1 MRNKGGSPW
10 VIKMKNALLKIQNV
24 NVIIVDWHMGSRG
37 PYSVNFFLNSLI
49 LRRIFCIII

>member
-1 MRNKGGSPW
+1 MQLPIKIITHGMRNKGGSPW

-37 PYSVNFFLNSLI
+37 PYSVNFF
-49 LRRIFCIII
+49 F